1 MPLPRA
7 TTAHS
12 QPDANT
18 ADMSQSNRPGA
29 STAAARRAKKREQ
42 DRRCQRLARERTKN
56 RISYLE
62 GLVAELRQGGTNQQ
76 LQALWKQCD
85 ELAAERDAAIQSLST
100 IERSIVN
107 YRQTALRTSSPRGP
121 RELDQNESAAYHPP
135 VEIVSFTEASSQVVE
150 AEYDD
155 SISMAVM
162 SPPPVLPSK
171 VCRNLPG
178 AQEAIIPAPVG
189 VCHCSQDTSGAP
201 VNLWRAANEILSQPL
216 QLSSSMMDKENS
228 LEHDAP
234 VRAVVEGWD
243 SLVKTA
249 GGKLPPSWEKLRQ
262 IDELLFSN
270 CGNVERLA
278 ILRLMNELCRYHQDH
293 SLERQAMLP
302 SWYLARPSQKIAHSY
317 AIDYFSWPGLRE
329 RFVFEQHR
337 YCSNRFWETFSD
349 NLRILWPF
357 EFRDCFSRNVL
368 NGQYSISSAFQ
379 ERIDDIRSWTM
390 SSDMFSAWPEFLAD
404 IPVYNPMGLSLS
416 TSRSHLKR
424 SVLRNGEWLADR
436 PDKERGHIAQEAEPW
451 LVTAEHY
458 ITAGKTTVDA
468 ETPCMTLDT
477 GFEGFGSLDDLM
489 LLGNSRLM
497 Q

>member
-1 MPLPRA
+1 MPSPRSTA
-7 TTAHS
+7 THS
-12 QPDANT
+12 QPDASN
-18 ADMSQSNRPGA
+18 ADMSQSDRPGA

-62 GLVAELRQGGTNQQ
+62 GLVAELRQEGTNQQ

-85 ELAAERDAAIQSLST
+85 ELVAERDAAIQSLST

-107 YRQTALRTSSPRGP
+107 YRQTALRTPSSRGP
-121 RELDQNESAAYHPP
+121 RELDQNQSASLQSRRPTA
-135 VEIVSFTEASSQVVE
+135 EIVPNTEAAVA
-150 AEYDD
+150 AEYGP
-155 SISMAVM
+155 SESMATM
-162 SPPPVLPSK
+162 SPQPVLASE
-171 VCRNLPG
+171 VHQDLPVG
-178 AQEAIIPAPVG
+178 QEAIIPAPIG
-189 VCHCSQDTSGAP
+189 ACHCSQDTSGAP
-201 VNLWRAANEILSQPL
+201 VNLWRAANEILSEPL
-216 QLSSSMMDKENS
+216 QLSFSLMDKENS

-243 SLVKTA
+243 SLVNIA

-262 IDELLFSN
+262 IDELLFSS

-278 ILRLMNELCRYHQDH
+278 ILRLMNELCRYHQER
-293 SLERQAMLP
+293 SPERQAMLP

-337 YCSNRFWETFSD
+337 YCTNRFWKTFSD

-368 NGQYSISSAFQ
+368 TGQYSISPAFQ

-390 SSDMFSAWPEFLAD
+390 SSDMFNAWPEFLAD
-404 IPVYNPMGLSLS
+404 IPVYNPICLSLP

-424 SVLRNGEWLADR
+424 PVLRNRDLLADR
-436 PDKERGHIAQEAEPW
+436 SETEGGHTVPGAEPW
-451 LVTAEHY
+451 LIMNEHY
-458 ITAGKTTVDA
+458 TVAGRTTVDA

-477 GFEGFGSLDDLM
+477 GFEGLGSLDDL
-489 LLGNSRLM
+489 LLL
-497 Q
+497 